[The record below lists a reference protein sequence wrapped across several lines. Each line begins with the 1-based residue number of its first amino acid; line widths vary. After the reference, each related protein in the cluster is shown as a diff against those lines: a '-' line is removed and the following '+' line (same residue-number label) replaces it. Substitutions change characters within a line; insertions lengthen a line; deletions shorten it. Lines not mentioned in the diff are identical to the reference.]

1 MTVKQVYILT
11 STQPPIQ
18 GDERI
23 YGLIGLGETR
33 AMPDL
38 PLCLGVLNHRAPVGQ
53 SWGIFLQSFFYGGFL
68 LLWCEFVANAVY
80 MSDPIVRGRYTHVG
94 RDKQR
99 IDLIQKQATIVILLI
114 YIIDKYKENLAGIK
128 NICPML

>member
-38 PLCLGVLNHRAPVGQ
+38 PLCLGVLKHRAPVGQ
-53 SWGIFLQSFFYGGFL
+53 SWGIFLQIFFTVDFCLCGASL
-68 LLWCEFVANAVY
+68 LQAQ
-80 MSDPIVRGRYTHVG
+80 YTCLTQSSEVDILMLVDINHVSTSY
-94 RDKQR
+94 KSYNC
-99 IDLIQKQATIVILLI
+99 
-114 YIIDKYKENLAGIK
+114 YIINPHY
-128 NICPML
+128 

>member
-38 PLCLGVLNHRAPVGQ
+38 PLCLGVLKHRAPVGQ
-53 SWGIFLQSFFYGGFL
+53 SWGIFLQKFL
-68 LLWCEFVANAVY
+68 KIFKFSKFLKISNISKNF
-80 MSDPIVRGRYTHVG
+80 I
-94 RDKQR
+94 KFQ
-99 IDLIQKQATIVILLI
+99 
-114 YIIDKYKENLAGIK
+114 NLKK
-128 NICPML
+128 NSKI

>member
-23 YGLIGLGETR
+23 YGLIGLEETR

-38 PLCLGVLNHRAPVGQ
+38 PLCLGVLKHRAPVGQ
-53 SWGIFLQSFFYGGFL
+53 SWGIFLQFFFTVDFCLCGASL
-68 LLWCEFVANAVY
+68 LQTHAVY
-80 MSDPIVRGRYTHVG
+80 MSDPIVRGRYTYVG
-94 RDKQR
+94 RYKPR
-99 IDLIQKQATIVILLI
+99 INLIQKQATHC
-114 YIIDKYKENLAGIK
+114 YIINPHY
-128 NICPML
+128 

>member
-38 PLCLGVLNHRAPVGQ
+38 PLCLGVLNTGLPWARVGASSFKVFFTVDFCCCGASLLQTQCTCLTQ
-53 SWGIFLQSFFYGGFL
+53 SS
-68 LLWCEFVANAVY
+68 EV
-80 MSDPIVRGRYTHVG
+80 D
-94 RDKQR
+94 
-99 IDLIQKQATIVILLI
+99 ILMLVDINNVSI
-114 YIIDKYKENLAGIK
+114 YSCWSI
-128 NICPML
+128 